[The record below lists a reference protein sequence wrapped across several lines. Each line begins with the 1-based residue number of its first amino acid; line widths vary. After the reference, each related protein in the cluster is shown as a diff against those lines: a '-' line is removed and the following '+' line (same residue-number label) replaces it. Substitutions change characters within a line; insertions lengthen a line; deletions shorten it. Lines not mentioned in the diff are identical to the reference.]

1 MQHTIF
7 THTHLAAI
15 FLFVFAALAS
25 VCANAGSVNPVNDDE
40 VIEVLPAVS
49 GDRAEIRKLRRALA
63 VNPRDALSAVKLS
76 QLYLNQARTQGDPRF
91 VGQALALLG
100 AWPQS
105 DTVPDDVPDNVI
117 LMLATL
123 QQFLHDFDTSA
134 SNLERLVKRNPKHA
148 QAWLT
153 LATVRRVQGRY
164 ADSERACKGVAAAGA
179 AAYAGACQA
188 ENASLRGDFVGARA
202 ALNTLLGDTRLQ
214 APSMRNWLLTTLAES
229 EARAGRNTQAEAA
242 YHQALQATAD
252 GYTSLSFADFLMTQN
267 RFADASR
274 QLQNQPRTDAVL
286 LRLAIAGVKTRSKA
300 AAADVDELRERMALA
315 LLRPEARTTHAR
327 EYAMFALWIDNQPR
341 EALELAKE
349 NVRHQREPLD
359 VLLLAQAATASQDA
373 AARRDAASLAS
384 EMGLRDVRL
393 DALR

>member
-15 FLFVFAALAS
+15 LLFVLAALAGVGAQAS
-25 VCANAGSVNPVNDDE
+25 VVNPLSDDE

-49 GDRAEIRKLRRALA
+49 GSRAEIRNLRRTLA
-63 VNPRDALSAVKLS
+63 ADPRDARSAVKLA

-105 DTVPDDVPDNVI
+105 DTAPDEVL

-134 SNLERLVKRNPKHA
+134 SNLERLVKRNPRHA

-202 ALNTLLGDTRLQ
+202 ALTRLLADTRLQ
-214 APSMRNWLLTTLAES
+214 APSIRNWLLTTLAES

-242 YHQALQATAD
+242 YRQALQATAD

-286 LRLAIAGVKTRSKA
+286 LRLAIAGVNTHSKEA
-300 AAADVDELRERMALA
+300 ATDVNELRERMALA
-315 LLRPEARTTHAR
+315 MLRPEARTTHAR

-359 VLLLAQAATASQDA
+359 VLLLAQTAAASQDA
-373 AARRDAASLAS
+373 AARRDAVSLAS

>member
-15 FLFVFAALAS
+15 LLFVLAALAGVGAQAS
-25 VCANAGSVNPVNDDE
+25 VVNPLSDDE

-49 GDRAEIRKLRRALA
+49 GSRAEIRNLRRTLA
-63 VNPRDALSAVKLS
+63 ADPRDARSAVKLA

-105 DTVPDDVPDNVI
+105 DTAPDEVL

-134 SNLERLVKRNPKHA
+134 SNLERLVKRNPRHA

-202 ALNTLLGDTRLQ
+202 ALTRLLADTRLQ
-214 APSMRNWLLTTLAES
+214 APSIRNWLLTTLAES

-242 YHQALQATAD
+242 YRQALQAAAD

-286 LRLAIAGVKTRSKA
+286 LRLAIAGVNTHSKE
-300 AAADVDELRERMALA
+300 AAADVNELRERMALA
-315 LLRPEARTTHAR
+315 MLRPEARTTHAR

-359 VLLLAQAATASQDA
+359 VLLLAQTAAASQDA
-373 AARRDAASLAS
+373 AARRDAVSLAS
-384 EMGLRDVRL
+384 EIGLRDVRL

>member
-15 FLFVFAALAS
+15 LLFVLAALAGVGAQAS
-25 VCANAGSVNPVNDDE
+25 VVNPLSDDE

-49 GDRAEIRKLRRALA
+49 GSRAEIRNLRRTLA
-63 VNPRDALSAVKLS
+63 ADPRDARSAVKLA

-105 DTVPDDVPDNVI
+105 DTAPDEVL

-134 SNLERLVKRNPKHA
+134 SNLERLVKRNPRHA

-179 AAYAGACQA
+179 AAYAGACLA
-188 ENASLRGDFVGARA
+188 ENTSLRGDFVGARA
-202 ALNTLLGDTRLQ
+202 ALTRLLADTRLQ
-214 APSMRNWLLTTLAES
+214 APSIRNWLLTTLAES

-242 YHQALQATAD
+242 YRQALQATAD

-286 LRLAIAGVKTRSKA
+286 LRLAIADVKTRSKA

-315 LLRPEARTTHAR
+315 MLRPEARTTHAR

-359 VLLLAQAATASQDA
+359 VLLLAQTAAASQDA
-373 AARRDAASLAS
+373 AARRDAVSLAS

>member
-15 FLFVFAALAS
+15 LLFVLAALAGVGAQAS
-25 VCANAGSVNPVNDDE
+25 VVNPLSDDE

-49 GDRAEIRKLRRALA
+49 GSRAEIRNLRRTLA
-63 VNPRDALSAVKLS
+63 ADPRDARSAVKLA

-105 DTVPDDVPDNVI
+105 DTAPDEVL

-134 SNLERLVKRNPKHA
+134 SNLERLVKRNPRHA

-202 ALNTLLGDTRLQ
+202 ALTRLLADTRLQ
-214 APSMRNWLLTTLAES
+214 APSIRNWLLTTLAES

-242 YHQALQATAD
+242 YRQALQATAD

-274 QLQNQPRTDAVL
+274 QLQNQSRTDAVL
-286 LRLAIAGVKTRSKA
+286 LRLAIAGVNTHSKE
-300 AAADVDELRERMALA
+300 AAADVNELRERMALA
-315 LLRPEARTTHAR
+315 MLRPEARTTHAR

-359 VLLLAQAATASQDA
+359 VLLLAQTAAASQDA
-373 AARRDAASLAS
+373 AARRDAVSLAS

>member
-15 FLFVFAALAS
+15 LLFVLAALAGVGAQAS
-25 VCANAGSVNPVNDDE
+25 VVNPLSDDE

-49 GDRAEIRKLRRALA
+49 GSRAEIRNLRRTLA
-63 VNPRDALSAVKLS
+63 ADPRDARSAVKLA

-105 DTVPDDVPDNVI
+105 DTAPDEVL

-134 SNLERLVKRNPKHA
+134 SNLERLVKRNPRHA

-202 ALNTLLGDTRLQ
+202 ALTRLLADTRLQ
-214 APSMRNWLLTTLAES
+214 APSIRNWLLTTLAES

-286 LRLAIAGVKTRSKA
+286 LRLAIAGVNTHSKEA
-300 AAADVDELRERMALA
+300 ATDVNELRERMALA

-359 VLLLAQAATASQDA
+359 VLLLAQAAAASQDA
-373 AARRDAASLAS
+373 AARRDAVSLAS
-384 EMGLRDVRL
+384 EIGLRDVRL

>member
-1 MQHTIF
+1 MRHTIF
-7 THTHLAAI
+7 THTHLAAS
-15 FLFVFAALAS
+15 FLLVLAALAS
-25 VCANAGSVNPVNDDE
+25 VCAHASVVNPVNDDE

-49 GDRAEIRKLRRALA
+49 GSRAEIRNLRRTLA
-63 VNPRDALSAVKLS
+63 ADPRDARSAVKLS
-76 QLYLNQARTQGDPRF
+76 QIYLNQARTQGDPRF

-100 AWPQS
+100 AWPPS
-105 DTVPDDVPDNVI
+105 DTAPDEVL

-134 SNLERLVKRNPKHA
+134 SNLERLVERNPKHA

-179 AAYAGACQA
+179 AAYAGACLA
-188 ENASLRGDFVGARA
+188 ENASLRGDFDGARA
-202 ALNTLLGDTRLQ
+202 ALTRLLADPRLQ
-214 APSMRNWLLTTLAES
+214 APSLRNWLLTTLAES
-229 EARAGRNTQAEAA
+229 EARAGLNTQAEAA
-242 YHQALQATAD
+242 YRQALQAAAD
-252 GYTSLSFADFLMTQN
+252 GYTSLSFADFLITQN

-286 LRLAIAGVKTRSKA
+286 LRLAIAGVSTHSKEA
-300 AAADVDELRERMALA
+300 ATDVNELRERMALA

-341 EALELAKE
+341 EALVLAKE

-359 VLLLAQAATASQDA
+359 VLLLAQAAAASQDA

>member
-1 MQHTIF
+1 MQSTI

-15 FLFVFAALAS
+15 FLFVLAALAS
-25 VCANAGSVNPVNDDE
+25 VCAHASVVNPVNDDE

-49 GDRAEIRKLRRALA
+49 GSRAEIRNLHRALA
-63 VNPRDALSAVKLS
+63 ANPRDARSAIKLA

-105 DTVPDDVPDNVI
+105 DTAPDEVL

-123 QQFLHDFDTSA
+123 EQFLHDFDTSA
-134 SNLERLVKRNPKHA
+134 SNLERLVKRNPRHA

-179 AAYAGACQA
+179 AAYAGACLA
-188 ENASLRGDFVGARA
+188 ENASLRGDFDGARA
-202 ALNTLLGDTRLQ
+202 ALTRLLADPRLQ

-242 YHQALQATAD
+242 YRQALQAEAD
-252 GYTSLSFADFLMTQN
+252 GYTSMSFADFLMTRN
-267 RFADASR
+267 RFADASK

-286 LRLAIAGVKTRSKA
+286 LRLAIAGVNTHSKEA
-300 AAADVDELRERMALA
+300 ATDVNELRERMALA
-315 LLRPEARTTHAR
+315 QLRPEARTTHAR
-327 EYAMFALWIDNQPR
+327 EYAMLALWIDNQPR

-359 VLLLAQAATASQDA
+359 VLLLAQAAAASKDA
-373 AARRDAASLAS
+373 AALRDAASLAS

>member
-15 FLFVFAALAS
+15 LLFVFTTWTGVGAQAS
-25 VCANAGSVNPVNDDE
+25 VVNPLSDDE

-49 GDRAEIRKLRRALA
+49 GSRAEIRNLRRTLA
-63 VNPRDALSAVKLS
+63 ADPRDARSAVKLA

-105 DTVPDDVPDNVI
+105 DTAPDEVL

-134 SNLERLVKRNPKHA
+134 SNLERLVKRNPRHA

-202 ALNTLLGDTRLQ
+202 ALTRLLADTRLQ
-214 APSMRNWLLTTLAES
+214 APSIRNWLLTTLAES

-242 YHQALQATAD
+242 YRQALQATAD

-286 LRLAIAGVKTRSKA
+286 LRLAIAGVNTHSKEA
-300 AAADVDELRERMALA
+300 ATDVNELRERMALA
-315 LLRPEARTTHAR
+315 MLRPEARTTHAR

-359 VLLLAQAATASQDA
+359 VLLLAQTAAASQDA
-373 AARRDAASLAS
+373 AARRDAVSLAS

>member
-7 THTHLAAI
+7 THPHLAAI
-15 FLFVFAALAS
+15 LLFVLAALAGVGAQAS
-25 VCANAGSVNPVNDDE
+25 VVNPLSDDE

-49 GDRAEIRKLRRALA
+49 GSRAEIRNLRRTLA
-63 VNPRDALSAVKLS
+63 ADPRDARSAVKLA

-105 DTVPDDVPDNVI
+105 DTAPDEVL

-134 SNLERLVKRNPKHA
+134 SNLERLVKRNPRHA

-202 ALNTLLGDTRLQ
+202 ALTRLLADTRLQ
-214 APSMRNWLLTTLAES
+214 APSIRNWLLTTLAES

-242 YHQALQATAD
+242 YRQALQATAD

-286 LRLAIAGVKTRSKA
+286 LRLAIAGVNTHSKEA
-300 AAADVDELRERMALA
+300 ATDVNELRERMALA
-315 LLRPEARTTHAR
+315 MLRPEARTTHAR

-359 VLLLAQAATASQDA
+359 VLLLAQAAAASQDA
-373 AARRDAASLAS
+373 AARRDAVSLAS
-384 EMGLRDVRL
+384 EIGLRDVRL

>member
-15 FLFVFAALAS
+15 LLFVLAALAGVGAQAS
-25 VCANAGSVNPVNDDE
+25 VVNPLSDDE

-49 GDRAEIRKLRRALA
+49 GSRAEIRNLRRTLA
-63 VNPRDALSAVKLS
+63 ADPRDARSAVKLA

-105 DTVPDDVPDNVI
+105 DTAPDEVL

-134 SNLERLVKRNPKHA
+134 SNLERLVKRNPRHA

-202 ALNTLLGDTRLQ
+202 ALTRLLADTRLQ
-214 APSMRNWLLTTLAES
+214 APSIRNWLLTTLAES

-242 YHQALQATAD
+242 YRQALQATAD

-286 LRLAIAGVKTRSKA
+286 LRLAIAGVNTHSKEA
-300 AAADVDELRERMALA
+300 ATDVNELRERMALA

-359 VLLLAQAATASQDA
+359 VLLLAQAAAASQDA
-373 AARRDAASLAS
+373 AARRDAVSLAS

>member
-63 VNPRDALSAVKLS
+63 AHPNDALSAVKLS
-76 QLYLNQARTQGDPRF
+76 QLYLDQARTQGDPRF

-105 DTVPDDVPDNVI
+105 DTAPDDVL

-134 SNLERLVKRNPKHA
+134 SNLERLLEHNPKHA

-242 YHQALQATAD
+242 YRQALQAAAD

-300 AAADVDELRERMALA
+300 ATADVDELRERMALA

>member
-63 VNPRDALSAVKLS
+63 AHPNDALSAVKLS
-76 QLYLNQARTQGDPRF
+76 QLYLDQARTQGDPRF

-105 DTVPDDVPDNVI
+105 DTAPDDVL

-134 SNLERLVKRNPKHA
+134 SNLERLLEHNPKHA

-300 AAADVDELRERMALA
+300 ATADVDELRERMALA
-315 LLRPEARTTHAR
+315 MLRPEARTTHAR

-359 VLLLAQAATASQDA
+359 VLLLAQAAAASQDA

>member
-63 VNPRDALSAVKLS
+63 AHPNDALSAVKLS
-76 QLYLNQARTQGDPRF
+76 QLYLDQARTQGDPRF

-105 DTVPDDVPDNVI
+105 DTAPDDVL

-134 SNLERLVKRNPKHA
+134 SNLERLLEHNPKHA

-242 YHQALQATAD
+242 YRQALQAAAD

>member
-1 MQHTIF
+1 
-7 THTHLAAI
+7 
-15 FLFVFAALAS
+15 
-25 VCANAGSVNPVNDDE
+25 
-40 VIEVLPAVS
+40 
-49 GDRAEIRKLRRALA
+49 
-63 VNPRDALSAVKLS
+63 
-76 QLYLNQARTQGDPRF
+76 
-91 VGQALALLG
+91 
-100 AWPQS
+100 
-105 DTVPDDVPDNVI
+105 
-117 LMLATL
+117 
-123 QQFLHDFDTSA
+123 
-134 SNLERLVKRNPKHA
+134 
-148 QAWLT
+148 
-153 LATVRRVQGRY
+153 
-164 ADSERACKGVAAAGA
+164 
-179 AAYAGACQA
+179 
-188 ENASLRGDFVGARA
+188 
-202 ALNTLLGDTRLQ
+202 
-214 APSMRNWLLTTLAES
+214 
-229 EARAGRNTQAEAA
+229 
-242 YHQALQATAD
+242 
-252 GYTSLSFADFLMTQN
+252 LSFADFLMTQN

>member
-15 FLFVFAALAS
+15 FIFVLAAWPGVCAHAS
-25 VCANAGSVNPVNDDE
+25 VVNPLSDDE

-49 GDRAEIRKLRRALA
+49 GSRAEIRNLRRTLA
-63 VNPRDALSAVKLS
+63 ADPRDVRSAVKLA

-105 DTVPDDVPDNVI
+105 DTAPDEVL

-134 SNLERLVKRNPKHA
+134 SNLERLVKRNPRHA

-179 AAYAGACQA
+179 AAYAGACLA
-188 ENASLRGDFVGARA
+188 ENASLRGDFDGARA
-202 ALNTLLGDTRLQ
+202 ALTRLLADPRLQ
-214 APSMRNWLLTTLAES
+214 GSSMRNWLLTTLAES
-229 EARAGRNTQAEAA
+229 EARAGLNTQAETA
-242 YHQALQATAD
+242 YRQALQAEAD
-252 GYTSLSFADFLMTQN
+252 SYTSLSFADFLITQN
-267 RFADASR
+267 RFSDASK

-286 LRLAIAGVKTRSKA
+286 LRLAIAGVNTHSKEA
-300 AAADVDELRERMALA
+300 VTDVNELRERMALA
-315 LLRPEARTTHAR
+315 QLRPEARTTHAR
-327 EYAMFALWIDNQPR
+327 EYGMLALWIDNQPR

-359 VLLLAQAATASQDA
+359 VLLLAQAAAASKDA

>member
-15 FLFVFAALAS
+15 LLFVLAALAGVGAQAS
-25 VCANAGSVNPVNDDE
+25 VVNPLSDDE

-49 GDRAEIRKLRRALA
+49 GSRAEIRNLRRTLA
-63 VNPRDALSAVKLS
+63 ADPRDARSAVKLA

-105 DTVPDDVPDNVI
+105 DTAPDEVL

-134 SNLERLVKRNPKHA
+134 SNLERLVKRNPRHA

-202 ALNTLLGDTRLQ
+202 ALTRLLADTRLQ
-214 APSMRNWLLTTLAES
+214 APSIRNWLLTTLAES

-242 YHQALQATAD
+242 YRQALQATAD

-274 QLQNQPRTDAVL
+274 QLQNQSRTDAVL
-286 LRLAIAGVKTRSKA
+286 LRLAIAGVNTHSKE
-300 AAADVDELRERMALA
+300 AAADVNELRERMALA
-315 LLRPEARTTHAR
+315 MLRPEARTTHAR

-359 VLLLAQAATASQDA
+359 VLLLAQAAAASQDA
-373 AARRDAASLAS
+373 AARRDAVSLAS
-384 EMGLRDVRL
+384 EIGLRDVRL

>member
-7 THTHLAAI
+7 THPHLAAI
-15 FLFVFAALAS
+15 LLFVLATLAGVGAQAS
-25 VCANAGSVNPVNDDE
+25 VVNPLSDDE

-49 GDRAEIRKLRRALA
+49 GSRAEIRNLRRTLA
-63 VNPRDALSAVKLS
+63 ADPRDARSAVKLA

-105 DTVPDDVPDNVI
+105 DTAPDEVL

-134 SNLERLVKRNPKHA
+134 SNLERLVKRNPRHA

-202 ALNTLLGDTRLQ
+202 ALTRLLADTRLQ
-214 APSMRNWLLTTLAES
+214 APSIRNWLLTTLAES

-242 YHQALQATAD
+242 YRQALQAAAD

-286 LRLAIAGVKTRSKA
+286 LRLAIAGVNTHSKE

-315 LLRPEARTTHAR
+315 MLRPEARTTHAR

-359 VLLLAQAATASQDA
+359 VLLLAQAAAASQDA
-373 AARRDAASLAS
+373 AARRDAVSLAS
-384 EMGLRDVRL
+384 EIGLRDVRL

>member
-25 VCANAGSVNPVNDDE
+25 VCANAGSVNPMNDDE

-63 VNPRDALSAVKLS
+63 ANPRDAFSAVKLS

-105 DTVPDDVPDNVI
+105 DTAPDEVL

-134 SNLERLVKRNPKHA
+134 SNLERLLERNPKHA

-164 ADSERACKGVAAAGA
+164 AASERACKGVAAAGA

-188 ENASLRGDFVGARA
+188 ENASLRGDFDGARA
-202 ALNTLLGDTRLQ
+202 ALNKLLGDTRLQ

-242 YHQALQATAD
+242 YHQALQAAPD
-252 GYTSLSFADFLMTQN
+252 NYTSLSFADFLIIQN
-267 RFADASR
+267 RFAEALK

-286 LRLAIAGVKTRSKA
+286 LRLAIAGVNTHSKE
-300 AAADVDELRERMALA
+300 AAADVNELRERMALA
-315 LLRPEARTTHAR
+315 MLRPEARTTHAR

>member
-7 THTHLAAI
+7 THPHLAAI
-15 FLFVFAALAS
+15 LLFVLAAWSGVGAQAS
-25 VCANAGSVNPVNDDE
+25 VVNPLSDDE

-49 GDRAEIRKLRRALA
+49 GSRAEIRNLRRTLA
-63 VNPRDALSAVKLS
+63 ADPRDARSAVKLA

-105 DTVPDDVPDNVI
+105 DTAPDEVL

-134 SNLERLVKRNPKHA
+134 SNLERLVKRNPRHA

-202 ALNTLLGDTRLQ
+202 ALTRLLADTRLQ
-214 APSMRNWLLTTLAES
+214 APSIRNWLLTTLAES

-242 YHQALQATAD
+242 YRQALQAAAD

-286 LRLAIAGVKTRSKA
+286 LRLAIAGVNTHSKE
-300 AAADVDELRERMALA
+300 AAADVNELRERMALA
-315 LLRPEARTTHAR
+315 MLRPEARTTHAR

-359 VLLLAQAATASQDA
+359 VLLLAQAAAASQDA
-373 AARRDAASLAS
+373 AARRDAVSLAS
-384 EMGLRDVRL
+384 EIGLRDVRL